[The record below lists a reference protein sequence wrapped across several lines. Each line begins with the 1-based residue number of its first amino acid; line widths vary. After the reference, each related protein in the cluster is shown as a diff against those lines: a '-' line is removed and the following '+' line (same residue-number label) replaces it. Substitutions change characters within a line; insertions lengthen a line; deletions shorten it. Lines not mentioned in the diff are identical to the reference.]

1 MVQPLEDA
9 MDTHVSHHAIELP
22 SPDLQAATL
31 ARPARDQPE
40 APLLAAVVEQ
50 LGLGVAVATFD
61 GLVLHLNQ
69 AARRALRDSA
79 FDVGDDGRLFSLRA
93 TDAGLLRSALAMATL
108 ERKSVIVAGDRRKG
122 LTIAVQPLD
131 FVVAGRPTRG
141 VLLLFSLGARLNASA
156 VGAYADAHQL
166 TPAESAVVAGLCDG
180 LQAKEVAQRTGSSIA
195 TVRSHLRSIYYKT
208 GARNL
213 QDLLAR
219 VASLPPL
226 GLYGT

>member
-1 MVQPLEDA
+1 
-9 MDTHVSHHAIELP
+9 MDTLVSHHAIELP
-22 SPDLQAATL
+22 PAELAAP
-31 ARPARDQPE
+31 PARATRDKPE
-40 APLLAAVVEQ
+40 SPLLVAVVEQ
-50 LGLGVAVATFD
+50 LGLGVAVTTFD

-79 FDVGDDGRLFSLRA
+79 FDIGDDGRLFSLRGS
-93 TDAGLLRSALAMATL
+93 DAGSLRNALAAAAL
-108 ERKSVIVAGDRRKG
+108 ERKSVIVVGDRRKG

-131 FVVAGRPTRG
+131 FLSGGRPAKG
-141 VLLLFSLGARLNASA
+141 VMLLFSLGARLNASA
-156 VGAYADAHQL
+156 VTAYGDAHQL
-166 TPAESAVVAGLCDG
+166 TPAESAVVTGLCDG

-195 TVRSHLRSIYYKT
+195 TVRSHLRSIYFKT

-226 GLYGT
+226 GQYGG

>member
-9 MDTHVSHHAIELP
+9 MDTHVSHHAFELP
-22 SPDLQAATL
+22 PPALPAAAPIRAAAETPDAS
-31 ARPARDQPE
+31 
-40 APLLAAVVEQ
+40 LLAAVVEK
-50 LGLGVAVATFD
+50 LGLGVAVTTFD

-93 TDAGLLRSALAMATL
+93 ADTGSLRNALAAATL
-108 ERKSVIVAGDRRKG
+108 ERKSVIVVGDKRRG
-122 LTIAVQPLD
+122 LSIAVQPLD
-131 FVVAGRPTRG
+131 FVAAGRPAKG
-141 VLLLFSLGARLNASA
+141 VMLLFSLGARLNASA
-156 VGAYADAHQL
+156 VAAYADAHQL

-180 LQAKEVAQRTGSSIA
+180 LQAKEVAQRTRSSIA

-226 GLYGT
+226 GLYGA